1 MHSLLRYIVILLAEK
16 LYISCLSAL
25 KKHYGNM
32 NLAELIYK
40 PLRMTSSDSSLKQ
53 LFMKGYLLMAI
64 ESDFINDG
72 RKVCLMFGSELLF

>member
-1 MHSLLRYIVILLAEK
+1 
-16 LYISCLSAL
+16 
-25 KKHYGNM
+25 M